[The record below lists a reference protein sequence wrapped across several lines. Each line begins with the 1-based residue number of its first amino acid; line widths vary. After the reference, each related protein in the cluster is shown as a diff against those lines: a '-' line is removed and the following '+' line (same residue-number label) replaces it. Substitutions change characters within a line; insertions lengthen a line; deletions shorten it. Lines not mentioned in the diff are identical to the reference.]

1 VCGETALN
9 RIIVFVGPLYLVDIV
24 WGAVSLHAWLYLSCT
39 VAAFYSVSHFTKKLK
54 RKT

>member
-9 RIIVFVGPLYLVDIV
+9 RIIAFVGPLYLVDVI
-24 WGAVSLHAWLYLSCT
+24 WGAVSLHAWLYLSST